1 MSLKLMQGALMTIFP
16 LTTLATVIA
25 LIVVFVLGLNA
36 GRARGTWNVPAP
48 AMTGHIEFEKR
59 NRVHINT
66 LEQLVLFLPLL
77 WLSLGVLG
85 DLTTAGIGLVW
96 SIGRIVYARAYYADP
111 AKRSLGFGLTML
123 PTLALLIATIVSIVR
138 SL

>member
-1 MSLKLMQGALMTIFP
+1 MTIYP
-16 LTTLATVIA
+16 LTTLVTVLA
-25 LIVVFVLGLNA
+25 LVLYFVLSLNV

-59 NRVHINT
+59 NRVHMNT
-66 LEQLVLFLPLL
+66 LEQLVLFLPML

-85 DLTTAGIGLVW
+85 DLTAAGIGLVW
-96 SIGRIVYARAYYADP
+96 LIGRIIYARSYYADP

-123 PTLALLIATIVSIVR
+123 PTLVLMIATLVSVAR
-138 SL
+138 GLM